1 MRHQKRIRK
10 IGTDK
15 SHRTSLLRNLAMN
28 VIIHEKIRTTKTKA
42 KAAQPYIEKVI
53 TMGKKE
59 DKMHVIRELKKMV
72 NHEDCSRKVMEV
84 LVDRYKDRS
93 SGYTRIT
100 NAGNRPG
107 DNASMVYLELVQ
119 SDAKQSEASKS

>member
-10 IGTDK
+10 IGSDK

-28 VIIHEKIRTTKTKA
+28 VIIHEKIRTTRTKA
-42 KAAQPYIEKVI
+42 KAVQPYVEKVI
-53 TMGKKE
+53 TMGKKK
-59 DKMHVIRELKKMV
+59 DKMHVIRELKKLV

-84 LVDRYKDRS
+84 LVDKYKDRT

-107 DNASMVYLELVQ
+107 DNAPMVYLELV
-119 SDAKQSEASKS
+119 